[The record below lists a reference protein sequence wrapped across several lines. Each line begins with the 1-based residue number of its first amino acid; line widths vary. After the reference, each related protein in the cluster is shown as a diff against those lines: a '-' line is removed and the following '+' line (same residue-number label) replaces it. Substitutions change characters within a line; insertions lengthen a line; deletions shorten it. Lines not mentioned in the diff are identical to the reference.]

1 MISISRFRKIGTKLL
16 IIGLLLSLAPVAF
29 LGAFLYTNTK
39 KTLEEEATAN
49 LGTFAVVKASEL
61 INYTDHLQD
70 IGHYSSSNV
79 DLVRGLV
86 SLSKNKYSLSS
97 LEWLNKGKPKME
109 EIGQGIL
116 DTTDFNIFLV
126 LSPSGTLIYST
137 NPNDIPGTDFSDKD
151 YISGAMEGEM
161 ALSSLFYSD
170 ITKNYCLALGVP
182 VFDPDKPEDI
192 VGTIGLV
199 VTGGSL
205 KSIVQSG
212 VEQIGSTA
220 VSYLIDTNGTVITDV
235 VTKDGKGLQ
244 MADTVKGWPLE
255 FIKRASSS
263 EGESAHSTGSYQNYA
278 DKRVFG
284 SGTVL
289 TLGNQVYG
297 LIIEVDESEAL
308 ARAAV
313 LQKSTLIMCLVMV
326 VAAIAVT
333 VGFSRTLVNPILDVV
348 STVKNVAQ
356 GEGDL
361 TKRLDVKSKD
371 EMAELAQWFNKF
383 LDYIAGIIKN
393 ITLTSDQ
400 LAATSQE
407 LSATSEESTS
417 IAAQIAETAQQLAS
431 GAAEQSSIAANTAV
445 SAEKLSSTV
454 EVVAQGTQSQ
464 YGAVDTI
471 AVVISES
478 NRIFG
483 EVVQVLESVSKVAQE
498 NTLAAK
504 KATESIQVLSTSM
517 ANIQG
522 ANESAAIQVSEL
534 SNLSQSIRQ
543 IVGVIDDIASQ
554 TNLLALNAAI
564 EAARAGEHG
573 RGFAVVADEV
583 RKLAERSLA
592 ETKNISE
599 LINKVA
605 TSIDRTVSSIEQST
619 QEIDVGSM
627 VAQDAGNVLSE
638 IERAATGTQEEI
650 VRLTDSFE
658 RLKTASA
665 QTETA
670 VNDIAVYANENLAG
684 VEEMAMTAEEVKRLV
699 ENVAAVSEE
708 SAAAIEEVA
717 ASIKEMAAAAD
728 QVSASAQDLAAQAEL
743 LQNIVRKFTV

>member
-1 MISISRFRKIGTKLL
+1 M
-16 IIGLLLSLAPVAF
+16 IIGLLLSLVPVAI
-29 LGAFLYTNTK
+29 LGTFLYTNTK

-49 LGTFAVVKASEL
+49 LGTFAVVKASEI

-70 IGHYSSSNV
+70 LGHYSSRNV

-86 SLSKNKYSLSS
+86 SLSKNKYNLSS
-97 LEWLNKGKPKME
+97 LEWLNKGKPEME
-109 EIGQGIL
+109 EIGQDIIN
-116 DTTDFNIFLV
+116 TTDFNVFLV

-137 NPNDIPGTDFSDKD
+137 NPNDIPGTDFSSKD

-161 ALSSLFYSD
+161 TFSSLFYSD
-170 ITKNYCLALGVP
+170 ITKSYCLALGAP
-182 VFDPDKPEDI
+182 VFDPDKPENI

-212 VEQIGSTA
+212 VEQLGSTA
-220 VSYLIDTNGTVITDV
+220 VSYLIDTNGNVITDV
-235 VTKDGKGLQ
+235 VTRDGKGLQ
-244 MADTVKGWPLE
+244 MKDTVQGWPLE
-255 FIKRASSS
+255 FIKRTSSI

-284 SGTVL
+284 SGKVL

-313 LQKSTLIMCLVMV
+313 LQKSTLIMCLVMA

-333 VGFSRTLVNPILDVV
+333 VGFSRTLVNPIVDVV
-348 STVKNVAQ
+348 STVKNVAE

-383 LDYIAGIIKN
+383 LDYIAELIKN

-417 IAAQIAETAQQLAS
+417 IAAQIAETAEQLAS
-431 GAAEQSSIAANTAV
+431 GAAEQSSIAASTAA

-504 KATESIQVLSTSM
+504 RATESIQVLSTSM

-638 IERAATGTQEEI
+638 IERAAIGTQEEI

-684 VEEMAMTAEEVKRLV
+684 VQEMAMTAEEVKRLV

-708 SAAAIEEVA
+708 SAAAIQEVA

-743 LQNIVRKFTV
+743 LQNIVRKFTI

>member
-1 MISISRFRKIGTKLL
+1 M

-29 LGAFLYTNTK
+29 LGTFLYTNTK

>member
-16 IIGLLLSLAPVAF
+16 IIGLLLSLAPVAI

-49 LGTFAVVKASEL
+49 LGTFAAVKAREL
-61 INYTDHLQD
+61 TDYTDHLQD
-70 IGHYSSSNV
+70 LGYYSSSNV
-79 DLVRGLV
+79 GLVKGLV
-86 SLSKNKYSLSS
+86 SLSKNKYNLSS
-97 LEWLNKGKPKME
+97 LDWLNNRKPEME
-109 EIGQGIL
+109 EIGEDIIS
-116 DTTDFNIFLV
+116 TTDFNIFLV

-161 ALSSLFYSD
+161 TLSSLFYSD

-220 VSYLIDTNGTVITDV
+220 VSYLIDTKGTVITDV

-244 MADTVKGWPLE
+244 MRDTVKGWPLE
-255 FIKRASSS
+255 FITRASSGG
-263 EGESAHSTGSYQNYA
+263 GESAHPTGSYQNYA
-278 DKRVFG
+278 DERVFG
-284 SGTVL
+284 AGTVL
-289 TLGNQVYG
+289 TLGNQEYG

-313 LQKSTLIMCLVMV
+313 LQKSTLIMCSVMV

-333 VGFSRTLVNPILDVV
+333 VGFSRTLVNPIVDVV

-361 TKRLDVKSKD
+361 TKRLEVKSKD

-417 IAAQIAETAQQLAS
+417 IAAQIAETAEQLAS

-498 NTLAAK
+498 NTMAAK
-504 KATESIQVLSTSM
+504 RATESIQVLSTSM

-743 LQNIVRKFTV
+743 LQNIVRKFTI

>member
-1 MISISRFRKIGTKLL
+1 M
-16 IIGLLLSLAPVAF
+16 
-29 LGAFLYTNTK
+29 
-39 KTLEEEATAN
+39 
-49 LGTFAVVKASEL
+49 
-61 INYTDHLQD
+61 
-70 IGHYSSSNV
+70 
-79 DLVRGLV
+79 
-86 SLSKNKYSLSS
+86 
-97 LEWLNKGKPKME
+97 
-109 EIGQGIL
+109 
-116 DTTDFNIFLV
+116 
-126 LSPSGTLIYST
+126 
-137 NPNDIPGTDFSDKD
+137 
-151 YISGAMEGEM
+151 
-161 ALSSLFYSD
+161 
-170 ITKNYCLALGVP
+170 
-182 VFDPDKPEDI
+182 
-192 VGTIGLV
+192 
-199 VTGGSL
+199 
-205 KSIVQSG
+205 
-212 VEQIGSTA
+212 
-220 VSYLIDTNGTVITDV
+220 
-235 VTKDGKGLQ
+235 
-244 MADTVKGWPLE
+244 
-255 FIKRASSS
+255 
-263 EGESAHSTGSYQNYA
+263 
-278 DKRVFG
+278 
-284 SGTVL
+284 
-289 TLGNQVYG
+289 
-297 LIIEVDESEAL
+297 
-308 ARAAV
+308 
-313 LQKSTLIMCLVMV
+313 
-326 VAAIAVT
+326 
-333 VGFSRTLVNPILDVV
+333 
-348 STVKNVAQ
+348 
-356 GEGDL
+356 
-361 TKRLDVKSKD
+361 
-371 EMAELAQWFNKF
+371 
-383 LDYIAGIIKN
+383 
-393 ITLTSDQ
+393 
-400 LAATSQE
+400 
-407 LSATSEESTS
+407 SATSEESTS
-417 IAAQIAETAQQLAS
+417 IAAQIAETAEQLAS

-504 KATESIQVLSTSM
+504 RATESIQVLSTSM

-743 LQNIVRKFTV
+743 LQNIVRKFTI